1 VGTLSTLV
9 TIAVLALGVSDVR
22 SAEPASIEEAELKAH
37 LATAHQA
44 MASGDH
50 DGAVRAFDE
59 IATFYRR
66 GGDQASAA
74 AADFEAARLLFAQ
87 ERFDDAYALLER
99 SEGHEIASSRLA
111 QRQHI
116 RAFVLERKGD
126 AAGAR
131 RSVATV
137 NRQVTREDWNR
148 HLADDAKRLGVRYGW
163 PALDRRWLGPILV
176 LEWGAV
182 IALVI
187 VVYRRAVR
195 REAGRAKAGEEG
207 GRV

>member
-1 VGTLSTLV
+1 MLV
-9 TIAVLALGVSDVR
+9 TIAALAAALVAGDAR
-22 SAEPASIEEAELKAH
+22 GAEPASIEEAELKAH

-44 MASGDH
+44 MASGDR
-50 DGAVRAFDE
+50 DGAVRAFDA

-87 ERFDDAYALLER
+87 DRFDDAYALLER
-99 SEGHEIASSRLA
+99 SEGHEITSARLA

-116 RAFVLERKGD
+116 RVFVLERKGD

-131 RSVATV
+131 RSLAAV

-148 HLADDAKRLGVRYGW
+148 HLADDAQRLGVGYGW

-195 REAGRAKAGEEG
+195 RGASADKAGEEG
-207 GRV
+207 ARV